1 MSAITIT
8 RNNFQQ
14 EVMESDKPVLLDF
27 WASWCTPCKMVSP
40 IIDEIAKER
49 PDIKVCKVN
58 VEEQQE
64 LASAFQVMSIPAL
77 MVMQNGE
84 IVNEM
89 VGARP
94 KSRIL
99 SMLEN

>member
-8 RNNFQQ
+8 KNNFQQ

-58 VEEQQE
+58 VEEQKE

-77 MVMQNGE
+77 MVMHNGE

>member
-8 RNNFQQ
+8 KNNFQQ

-58 VEEQQE
+58 VEEQKE